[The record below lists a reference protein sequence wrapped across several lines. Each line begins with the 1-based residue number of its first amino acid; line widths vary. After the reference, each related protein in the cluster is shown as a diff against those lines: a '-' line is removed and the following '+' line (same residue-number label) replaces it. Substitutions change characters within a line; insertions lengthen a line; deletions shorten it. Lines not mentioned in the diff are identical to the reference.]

1 MAKSAPTKKA
11 PINTWKPK
19 GDDEVAVESDG
30 QKFIVHFEKY
40 FGEHG
45 EKLKKF
51 DTFIVKKTSFEENL
65 AINTGYINYFINNF
79 DEENDLVMGYLKIK
93 YLMDEKKAFSIDD
106 LSNEDLVKKKFQYF
120 IDCLYGYLIT
130 DSLCEKIKKM
140 VEVNYIDNVET
151 DDRPY
156 RTSSK
161 YMKSLEFENSHI
173 KIILRI
179 CMGMKILCPI
189 IYHFMLI
196 NKIRPTQITEKQGEN
211 IIYYIYKPLFELLT
225 DPGVNIFNK
234 LYVYV
239 ESKVNDAAY
248 HNEKTFEQH
257 EILGET
263 NVLVV
268 ERFIKAKLIVDNM
281 LKFNFNKVWNA
292 KTGRFA
298 ENPLGLTKT
307 IIKQQLFY
315 FRKETYGK
323 TFTEMANTRNSDGLS
338 TSDKMEMNL
347 TKVDAGILHM
357 ADIIIDETVD
367 ELQTRID
374 VPLTESEIQYYRE
387 NMTPS
392 DLQVQIIRS
401 VYADY
406 FSSYKTESLINRT
419 TYIIMAVKLKKRLLL
434 MGGHGPNKFGAD
446 IWLPYIL
453 TGNMVGR
460 ENNKLIRDAT
470 VIDAIE
476 NDPIYKYLVT
486 DKYRELEERNPGT
499 IMQLIMTVV
508 NTKFT
513 YVVYENPDVLGQPI
527 EAPVQDLAA
536 EMLFLLKMM

>member
-1 MAKSAPTKKA
+1 MAKAAPTKKA

-19 GDDEVAVESDG
+19 GDDEIAVESDG

-45 EKLKKF
+45 EKMKKF

-79 DEENDLVMGYLKIK
+79 DEENDLIMGYLKIK
-93 YLMDEKKAFSIDD
+93 HLMDEKKAFTLDT
-106 LSNEDLVKKKFQYF
+106 FQYF
-120 IDCLYGYLIT
+120 IDCIYGYFMT

-161 YMKSLEFENSHI
+161 YMKSLEFENNHI

-179 CMGMKILCPI
+179 AMAMKMLCPI
-189 IYHFMLI
+189 IYHYLLI
-196 NKIRPTQITEKQGEN
+196 NKIRPTQVTQKQGEN
-211 IIYYIYKPLFELLT
+211 IIYYIYRPLFDLLT

-239 ESKVNDAAY
+239 ESKVDDAAY
-248 HNEKTFEQH
+248 HNEKTFEQR
-257 EILGET
+257 EILGDTE
-263 NVLVV
+263 VLVT
-268 ERFIKAKLIVDNM
+268 ERFIKTKLIVDNM

-307 IIKQQLFY
+307 IIKQQLYY

-323 TFTEMANTRNSDGLS
+323 TFTEMLNTRNSDGLS

-347 TKVDAGILHM
+347 TKIDAGVLHI
-357 ADIIIDETVD
+357 ADIIIDETVEELPKRINVPKNDD
-367 ELQTRID
+367 EI
-374 VPLTESEIQYYRE
+374 EYYRK
-387 NMTPS
+387 NLIPS
-392 DLQVQIIRS
+392 NLQIQLVRS
-401 VYADY
+401 IYADF
-406 FSSYKTESLINRT
+406 FSSYKIESLINREV
-419 TYIIMAVKLKKRLLL
+419 YITMALLLKKRLLL
-434 MGGHGPNKFGAD
+434 MAGHEASGFGSD
-446 IWLPYIL
+446 LWLPYIL
-453 TGNMVGR
+453 TGNIVGH

-470 VIDAIE
+470 VVDEIE
-476 NDPIYKYLVT
+476 NDPIYIYLVT

-499 IMQLIMTVV
+499 IMQQIMTVA

-513 YVVYENPDVLGQPI
+513 YVVYENPDLLGQPI
-527 EAPVQDLAA
+527 DAPVRELAA
-536 EMLFLLKMM
+536 EMLLLLKMM